1 MPGKEANPKDTVKVY
16 YLDEVVVTSSVKETN
31 ELKNM
36 PTAVSVVSPKQL
48 RDTQIESLPGLSA
61 YIPNFFYSGIWLKSL
76 HSNLYP
82 GGYRRKV
89 GSADGEHVRG

>member
-61 YIPNFFYSGIWLKSL
+61 YIPNFFLFRYMAQSPPLQSISGGVSAQGWE
-76 HSNLYP
+76 
-82 GGYRRKV
+82 RR
-89 GSADGEHVRG
+89 R